1 MLFRSGHDGWSFEGE
16 HYTLDSSLFVPVPSG
31 STGPGGRPNLIVGG
45 EGTPRGLR
53 IAARWADEFNLTSA
67 SPDDARV
74 KFAALDDECRAVGR
88 DPRTLRR
95 SVMAGLLVGAT
106 PAEVKR
112 REAALLEAVGA
123 DDAAEAWLEI
133 RRARW
138 IHGTPDAAR
147 AQVARFAAAGAER
160 LMLQDF
166 LPWDLEMV
174 ELAAA
179 ALGVAAGG

>member
-1 MLFRSGHDGWSFEGE
+1 
-16 HYTLDSSLFVPVPSG
+16 
-31 STGPGGRPNLIVGG
+31 
-45 EGTPRGLR
+45 
-53 IAARWADEFNLTSA
+53 
-67 SPDDARV
+67 
-74 KFAALDDECRAVGR
+74 
-88 DPRTLRR
+88 
-95 SVMAGLLVGAT
+95 MAGLLVGAT
-106 PAEVKR
+106 SAEVKR